1 MLPSKS
7 VSLSFSLGLWLA
19 AGSIPVGAQS
29 LVMSLPRPSQR
40 AAAMQRIGLTD
51 ITVTYHRPLVGGRKV
66 WDAMVPYGQV
76 WRAGANENTTI
87 EFSDPVTVEGQALP
101 KGIYGLHMIPTADSW
116 TIIFSK
122 ISTAW
127 GSFTYDQ
134 KEDALRV
141 TVKPQAAEFHEALA
155 YDFDDVKDDSALVTL
170 RWEKVAVPFRV
181 AMAGKEATLQ
191 NIRNQLRNTAQYTW
205 MGWDDAANYCLS
217 SKTSLDEGLQWAD
230 RSIQAEERFENL
242 MTKTKLLEAMSRG
255 AEATTARNK
264 ALEIGSAVQIYS
276 WARQLQTQK
285 RKSEA
290 IEGYR
295 IVAKRFPEQW
305 IGHVAKARVHA
316 ADGDFEGALK
326 EINAAKAAGVPD
338 PTKPSLE
345 LLQKRL
351 ENKEDVNG

>member
-1 MLPSKS
+1 MLPSKT
-7 VSLSFSLGLWLA
+7 VSLSLSLGLLLA
-19 AGSIPVGAQS
+19 SVAIPAGAQS
-29 LVMSLPRPSQR
+29 LVMTLPRQSQR

-66 WDAMVPYGQV
+66 WDGMVPYGQV

-122 ISTAW
+122 ASTAW

-141 TVKPQAAEFHEALA
+141 TVKPQAGEFHEALA
-155 YDFDDVKDDSALVTL
+155 YDFDDVKDESTLVTL

-181 AMAGKEATLQ
+181 AVAGKEVTLQ

-217 SKTSLDEGLQWAD
+217 AKSNLEEGLRWAD

-242 MTKTKLLEAMSRG
+242 MTKAKLLEAMNRG

-264 ALEIGSAVQIYS
+264 ALEIGSAIQLYS

-290 IEGYR
+290 IDGYR
-295 IVAKRFPEQW
+295 IVARRFPEHW

-316 ADGDFEGALK
+316 ADGDFENALK
-326 EINAAKAAGVPD
+326 EIQAAKAAGVPD

-345 LLQKRL
+345 VLQKRL